1 MVRRA
6 APQEWV
12 QLRTKVSYHTDKGK
26 MTIQVKLNPDV
37 EARLVAEA
45 SAQGISLEKLA
56 ERLLQEALA
65 SRSLLQKNLTVDDFH
80 EMLKSL
86 AIGSEGL
93 PNLRTESFTRE
104 SFYEDLP

>member
-1 MVRRA
+1 ME
-6 APQEWV
+6 PQAWGGV
-12 QLRTKVSYHTDKGK
+12 QLKTRVSYHTNKGK

-45 SAQGISLEKLA
+45 SAQDVSLEKLA
-56 ERLLQEALA
+56 ESLLQEALS
-65 SRSLLQKNLTVDDFH
+65 SRSVFQRNLSVDDFH

-104 SFYEDLP
+104 SFYEDRP

>member
-1 MVRRA
+1 VSGVR
-6 APQEWV
+6 
-12 QLRTKVSYHTDKGK
+12 LRTKVSYHINKGK
-26 MTIQVKLNPDV
+26 MTIRVKLNPDV

-56 ERLLQEALA
+56 ERILHEAVA
-65 SRSLLQKNLTVDDFH
+65 SRSLLQRNLSVDDFH

-104 SFYEDLP
+104 SFYEDRP